1 MNAIPRLLEAAHAA
15 PRKRLPALTD
25 DGLQERIERFLDDEW
40 TVNDLMEMEV
50 DSPVVELS
58 TAASVGSG
66 TDRGLGHEDDEDE
79 KYEKILAQFEVYK
92 RNQGLQEV
100 RPNQVR
106 AFAEGMGL
114 PERLGEGFLEYLR
127 KIRNVG

>member
-1 MNAIPRLLEAAHAA
+1 MNALTRLLEAAQAA

-25 DGLQERIERFLDDEW
+25 GGLQERIERYLDGSW
-40 TVNDLMEMEV
+40 TINDLVEMEV
-50 DSPVVELS
+50 DSVAELS

-66 TDRGLGHEDDEDE
+66 TDRSLGHEEDEE

-100 RPNQVR
+100 RPGAVR
-106 AFAEGMGL
+106 AFAESMGL
-114 PERLGEGFLEYLR
+114 PERLGEGFLNYLR
-127 KIRNVG
+127 KRDHVG